1 MVRRKRNA
9 PTDSSPRATRSSTRV
24 AAQGAAR
31 RTAAGRDAAV
41 PDIVRQMVVEAR
53 SELRA
58 QDQDFL
64 VSERPLK
71 RRRPGEGRPA
81 RTETPKTKAAKDLSG
96 ESTKVNTGNAS
107 DDNLPFE
114 DVVLPTPTVQTMTR
128 DSDEEDDDDIDFEDV
143 AIDANEPSVTVV
155 GEKSRE
161 LDLDLSAHM
170 AAMAPRRA
178 DRRKAISRGE
188 RERRVEIHKMHL
200 VCLLAHAELR
210 NRWCNDRGVQDALR
224 PLLPQKT
231 VSALI
236 PRASLNQFGRS
247 ESLRKGLQEAKELF
261 KLKFAITERGLR
273 RALWA
278 EDEEQLKDV
287 CRCHGRPLRARLIHS
302 TVSTSG

>member
-1 MVRRKRNA
+1 M
-9 PTDSSPRATRSSTRV
+9 
-24 AAQGAAR
+24 
-31 RTAAGRDAAV
+31 
-41 PDIVRQMVVEAR
+41 MVEAR

-58 QDQDFL
+58 QDSH

-81 RTETPKTKAAKDLSG
+81 RTETPKTKATKDISG
-96 ESTKVNTGNAS
+96 ESGKVNTGDAS
-107 DDNLPFE
+107 DDNLRFE

-143 AIDANEPSVTVV
+143 AIEANEPSMTVV
-155 GEKSRE
+155 GKQSRE

-170 AAMAPRRA
+170 AALTPRRT
-178 DRRKAISRGE
+178 DRRKAISRE
-188 RERRVEIHKMHL
+188 EKERRVEIHKMHL
-200 VCLLAHAELR
+200 VCLLAHVELR

-231 VSALI
+231 VSALV

-261 KLKFAITERGLR
+261 RVKFTIAERGIR

-287 CRCHGRPLRARLIHS
+287 CRCHGHPLRTKLINL
-302 TVSTSG
+302 TVSTAG